1 MTVEEITKNNNLDAM
16 LFFSPENRFW
26 LTDFQSSLGFLFI
39 IRKEKYLF
47 VDGRYI
53 TGAQK
58 SISGKQVEVKLW
70 KS

>member
-1 MTVEEITKNNNLDAM
+1 MSSEKLIENNQLDAM

-39 IRKEKYLF
+39 TKSEKHLL

-53 TGAQK
+53 TEAQK
-58 SISGKQVEVKLW
+58 SVGDKLT
-70 KS
+70 K